1 MPRVSSASKGKAR
14 HDPLHVQ
21 LGEDET
27 YSKFGRISSASKRE
41 KKRRDKDEDELDV
54 VLDAK
59 ASRAIFDLAKDQQQE
74 LDLADSE
81 DSEEDSEQE
90 REDIGVHSRNS
101 LDASRALVSGN
112 SDDEDEDDYPEEEY
126 EELEIDPEDMTALDA
141 LMPPNVETRKTLAD
155 MIMEKLNAAD
165 ASTDGTGA
173 KKVHISTV
181 ADTRRGLPSYL
192 FRTEHC
198 LIRVYGTDGPP
209 NPAEGLNPK
218 VVEVYTKV
226 GQLLNHY
233 KSGPLPKPFKV
244 LPSLPQWA
252 RLLAL
257 TKPHEWT
264 PHAHYAATRMLVSN
278 LKPESVR
285 HYLEGVLLEAARD
298 DIRINGKLN
307 VHLYDA
313 LKKAVYKPAAFFKG
327 IVFPLCETGC
337 TLKEAAIVA
346 SVLMKVS
353 VPNLHSAAAL
363 LRLASMDYSGPN
375 SLFIRIL
382 LDKKYALPYK
392 VVDGLVFHFIRIA
405 NLYKGSRA
413 DGDKLPV
420 LWHQSLLVF
429 CQRYASDLSPDQKD
443 ALLDVIRVRPH
454 VQIGP
459 EIRRELVNSASKT
472 ERRDTDIEMN

>member
-1 MPRVSSASKGKAR
+1 MPRATTPKGKSR

-21 LGEDET
+21 IGEDET
-27 YSKFGRISSASKRE
+27 YAKFGRVSTSKRG
-41 KKRRDKDEDELDV
+41 KKRKSDEEPETA
-54 VLDAK
+54 LDARE
-59 ASRAIFDLAKDQQQE
+59 SRKIFDLAKDQQEE
-74 LDLADSE
+74 LELVDEEGSEKDSDDSDERLNAAKAARVPTIQDSE
-81 DSEEDSEQE
+81 D
-90 REDIGVHSRNS
+90 
-101 LDASRALVSGN
+101 
-112 SDDEDEDDYPEEEY
+112 EDENEYPEEEY
-126 EELEIDPEDMTALDA
+126 EELEIDPEDMTTLDA
-141 LMPPNVETRKTLAD
+141 LMPSNVETRKTLAD

-165 ASTDGTGA
+165 AA
-173 KKVHISTV
+173 
-181 ADTRRGLPSYL
+181 A
-192 FRTEHC
+192 E
-198 LIRVYGTDGPP
+198 GTDKTIRISAKPNSQGETGPP

-285 HYLEGVLLEAARD
+285 HYLEGVLLEAVRD
-298 DIRINGKLN
+298 DIRINRKLN

-405 NLYKGSRA
+405 NTHKGSRA

-429 CQRYASDLSPDQKD
+429 CQRYASDLSPDQRD
-443 ALLDVIRVRPH
+443 ALLDVIRAHPH
-454 VQIGP
+454 AQIGP
-459 EIRRELVNSASKT
+459 EVRRELINAASKST
-472 ERRDTDIEMN
+472 QRDNDIEMH

>member
-1 MPRVSSASKGKAR
+1 MPRATTPKGKSR

-21 LGEDET
+21 IGEDES
-27 YSKFGRISSASKRE
+27 YAKFGRVSTNKRG
-41 KKRRDKDEDELDV
+41 KKRKSENEEELETA
-54 VLDAK
+54 LDARS
-59 ASRAIFDLAKDQQQE
+59 SRKIFDLAKDQQEE
-74 LDLADSE
+74 LDLVDDEGSEKGEDEETDS
-81 DSEEDSEQE
+81 DEQLNAA
-90 REDIGVHSRNS
+90 RTARVPIMQD
-101 LDASRALVSGN
+101 
-112 SDDEDEDDYPEEEY
+112 SDDEDEDEYPEEEY
-126 EELEIDPEDMTALDA
+126 EELEIDPEDMTTLDA
-141 LMPPNVETRKTLAD
+141 LMPSNVETRKTLAD
-155 MIMEKLNAAD
+155 MIMEKLNAAE
-165 ASTDGTGA
+165 AATEEVGNKKIRISA
-173 KKVHISTV
+173 KPNSQDE
-181 ADTRRGLPSYL
+181 A
-192 FRTEHC
+192 
-198 LIRVYGTDGPP
+198 GPP

-285 HYLEGVLLEAARD
+285 HYLEGVLLEAVRD

-405 NLYKGSRA
+405 NTHKGSRA

-443 ALLDVIRVRPH
+443 ALLDVIRARPH
-454 VQIGP
+454 AQIGP
-459 EIRRELVNSASKT
+459 EVRRELINAASKST
-472 ERRDTDIEMN
+472 QRDNDIEMH

>member
-1 MPRVSSASKGKAR
+1 MPRATTSSKGKAR

-21 LGEDET
+21 IGEDET
-27 YSKFGRISSASKRE
+27 YAKFGRVSTSKRE
-41 KKRRDKDEDELDV
+41 KKRREENENELDV

-59 ASRAIFDLAKDQQQE
+59 TSRKIFDLAKDQQEE
-74 LDLADSE
+74 LDMVDDEGADEGSDLEDNIRSSERMDTKRAARAPIME
-81 DSEEDSEQE
+81 DS
-90 REDIGVHSRNS
+90 
-101 LDASRALVSGN
+101 
-112 SDDEDEDDYPEEEY
+112 DEDEHEDEYPDEEY

-141 LMPPNVETRKTLAD
+141 LMPSNVETRKTLAD
-155 MIMEKLNAAD
+155 MIMEKLNAAEAATEGGD
-165 ASTDGTGA
+165 N
-173 KKVHISTV
+173 KKIRIS
-181 ADTRRGLPSYL
+181 AMPDSRQA
-192 FRTEHC
+192 
-198 LIRVYGTDGPP
+198 GPP

-218 VVEVYTKV
+218 VIEVYTKV

-285 HYLEGVLLEAARD
+285 HYLEGVLLEAVRD

-405 NLYKGSRA
+405 NTHKGSRA

-429 CQRYASDLSPDQKD
+429 CQRYASDLSPDQRD
-443 ALLDVIRVRPH
+443 SLLDVIRARPH
-454 VQIGP
+454 TQIGP
-459 EIRRELVNSASKT
+459 EVRRELVNAALKGNQ
-472 ERRDTDIEMN
+472 RDNDVQMH

>member
-1 MPRVSSASKGKAR
+1 MPRATTPKDKSR

-21 LGEDET
+21 IGEDET
-27 YSKFGRISSASKRE
+27 YAKFGRVNTGKRG
-41 KKRRDKDEDELDV
+41 KKRKSENHEEV
-54 VLDAK
+54 ETALDART
-59 ASRAIFDLAKDQQQE
+59 SRKIFDLAKDQQEE
-74 LDLADSE
+74 LDLVDEDGGPEDTEEASDSA
-81 DSEEDSEQE
+81 EQLNAA
-90 REDIGVHSRNS
+90 RSARYQNNQD
-101 LDASRALVSGN
+101 
-112 SDDEDEDDYPEEEY
+112 SDDEGEDENEYPEEEY
-126 EELEIDPEDMTALDA
+126 EELEIDPEDMTTLDA
-141 LMPPNVETRKTLAD
+141 LMPSNVETRKTLAD
-155 MIMEKLNAAD
+155 MIMEKLNAAE
-165 ASTDGTGA
+165 AATEGVESKTIRISA
-173 KKVHISTV
+173 KPNSEE
-181 ADTRRGLPSYL
+181 A
-192 FRTEHC
+192 
-198 LIRVYGTDGPP
+198 GPP

-285 HYLEGVLLEAARD
+285 HYLEGVLLEAVRD

-405 NLYKGSRA
+405 NTHRGSRA
-413 DGDKLPV
+413 EGDKLPV

-429 CQRYASDLSPDQKD
+429 CQRYASDLSPDQRD
-443 ALLDVIRVRPH
+443 SLLDVIRARPH
-454 VQIGP
+454 PQIGP
-459 EIRRELVNSASKT
+459 EVRRELVNAASKGNQ
-472 ERRDTDIEMN
+472 RDSDVEMH

>member
-1 MPRVSSASKGKAR
+1 MPRVSASSKGKSR

-27 YSKFGRISSASKRE
+27 FSKFGRVSSSGK
-41 KKRRDKDEDELDV
+41 RDKRQKQEDENELDV

-59 ASRAIFDLAKDQQQE
+59 TSRKIFDLAKDQQEE
-74 LDLADSE
+74 LDLVDE
-81 DSEEDSEQE
+81 DSPNEE
-90 REDIGVHSRNS
+90 
-101 LDASRALVSGN
+101 
-112 SDDEDEDDYPEEEY
+112 DDEDEPKAGRSSDVAKVTRAPVVQDSDEEDEEEYPDEEY
-126 EELEIDPEDMTALDA
+126 EELEIDPDDMTTLDA
-141 LMPPNVETRKTLAD
+141 LMPANVETRKTLAD
-155 MIMEKLNAAD
+155 MIMEKLNAAES
-165 ASTDGTGA
+165 AEGTGL
-173 KKVHISTV
+173 KKVRIST
-181 ADTRRGLPSYL
+181 TNEP
-192 FRTEHC
+192 H
-198 LIRVYGTDGPP
+198 GPP
-209 NPAEGLNPK
+209 DPAEGLNPK

-285 HYLEGVLLEAARD
+285 HYLEGVLLEAVRD

-405 NLYKGSRA
+405 NSYKGSRA

-454 VQIGP
+454 AQIGP
-459 EIRRELVNSASKT
+459 EVRRELVNSASKNHQ
-472 ERRDTDIEMN
+472 RDRDVEMT

>member
-1 MPRVSSASKGKAR
+1 MPRATTPKGKSR

-21 LGEDET
+21 IGEDET
-27 YSKFGRISSASKRE
+27 YAKFGRVSTSKRG
-41 KKRRDKDEDELDV
+41 KKRKSENEEELETA
-54 VLDAK
+54 LDTRT
-59 ASRAIFDLAKDQQQE
+59 SRKIFDLAKDQQEE
-74 LDLADSE
+74 LDLVDDEGSE
-81 DSEEDSEQE
+81 RDIEDETESDEQLKAA
-90 REDIGVHSRNS
+90 RTARVPAIQD
-101 LDASRALVSGN
+101 
-112 SDDEDEDDYPEEEY
+112 SDDEDENEYPEEEY
-126 EELEIDPEDMTALDA
+126 EELEIDPEDMTTLDA
-141 LMPPNVETRKTLAD
+141 LMPSNVETRRTLAD
-155 MIMEKLNAAD
+155 MIMEKLNAAE
-165 ASTDGTGA
+165 AAVEGTETKKIRISA
-173 KKVHISTV
+173 KPNSQE
-181 ADTRRGLPSYL
+181 A
-192 FRTEHC
+192 
-198 LIRVYGTDGPP
+198 GPP

-285 HYLEGVLLEAARD
+285 HYLEGVLLEAVRD

-405 NLYKGSRA
+405 NTHKGSRI

-429 CQRYASDLSPDQKD
+429 CQRYASDLSPDQRD
-443 ALLDVIRVRPH
+443 ALLDVIRARPH
-454 VQIGP
+454 AQIGP
-459 EIRRELVNSASKT
+459 EVRRELVNAASKST
-472 ERRDTDIEMN
+472 QKDNDVEMH

>member
-1 MPRVSSASKGKAR
+1 MPRATTPKGKSR

-21 LGEDET
+21 IGEDET
-27 YSKFGRISSASKRE
+27 YAKFGRVNTTKKG
-41 KKRRDKDEDELDV
+41 KKRKSENEDELETA
-54 VLDAK
+54 LDTRT
-59 ASRAIFDLAKDQQQE
+59 SRKIFDLAKDQQEE
-74 LDLADSE
+74 LDLVDDDSIDRDVDKEADS
-81 DSEEDSEQE
+81 DEQL
-90 REDIGVHSRNS
+90 N
-101 LDASRALVSGN
+101 AAQTARAPVMQD
-112 SDDEDEDDYPEEEY
+112 SDDEDENEYPDEEY
-126 EELEIDPEDMTALDA
+126 EELEIDPEDMTTLDA
-141 LMPPNVETRKTLAD
+141 LMPSNIETRKTLAD
-155 MIMEKLNAAD
+155 MIMEKLNAAE
-165 ASTDGTGA
+165 AATEGA
-173 KKVHISTV
+173 ENKKIRIS
-181 ADTRRGLPSYL
+181 AKPNSQ
-192 FRTEHC
+192 E
-198 LIRVYGTDGPP
+198 DGPP

-218 VVEVYTKV
+218 VVEVYTRV

-285 HYLEGVLLEAARD
+285 HYLEGVLLEAVRD

-392 VVDGLVFHFIRIA
+392 VIDGLVFHFIRIA
-405 NLYKGSRA
+405 NTHKGSRA

-429 CQRYASDLSPDQKD
+429 CQRYASDLSPDQRD
-443 ALLDVIRVRPH
+443 ALLDVIRARPH
-454 VQIGP
+454 AQIGP
-459 EIRRELVNSASKT
+459 EVRRELVNAASKAT
-472 ERRDTDIEMN
+472 EQGHDVEMH

>member
-1 MPRVSSASKGKAR
+1 MPRVSSSSKGKAR

-27 YSKFGRISSASKRE
+27 YSKFGRIASTGKRG
-41 KKRRDKDEDELDV
+41 KKRQDEDENELDV

-59 ASRAIFDLAKDQQQE
+59 SSRAIFDLAKVQQEE
-74 LDLADSE
+74 LDLVDG
-81 DSEEDSEQE
+81 DDLEEESDEE
-90 REDIGVHSRNS
+90 REAISNHSLNPLRVG
-101 LDASRALVSGN
+101 RAPDSDN
-112 SDDEDEDDYPEEEY
+112 SDEEDEDEYPEEEY

-141 LMPPNVETRKTLAD
+141 LMPSNIETRKTLAD

-165 ASTDGTGA
+165 SSPEGTGA
-173 KKVHISTV
+173 KKVRISTTTE
-181 ADTRRGLPSYL
+181 TRQ
-192 FRTEHC
+192 
-198 LIRVYGTDGPP
+198 DGPP

-264 PHAHYAATRMLVSN
+264 SHAHYAATRMLVSN

-285 HYLEGVLLEAARD
+285 HYLEGVLLEAVRD

-327 IVFPLCETGC
+327 IVFPLCEVGSIELVITGC

-346 SVLMKVS
+346 SVVMKVS

-405 NLYKGSRA
+405 NSYKGSRA

-429 CQRYASDLSPDQKD
+429 CQRYASDLSPEQKD

-454 VQIGP
+454 AQIGP

-472 ERRDTDIEMN
+472 EQRDGDTEMN

>member
-1 MPRVSSASKGKAR
+1 MPRVSSSSKGKAR

-21 LGEDET
+21 LGEDEA
-27 YSKFGRISSASKRE
+27 YSKFGRISNAGKRG
-41 KKRRDKDEDELDV
+41 KKRQEEDENELDV

-59 ASRAIFDLAKDQQQE
+59 ASRAIFDLAKDQQEE
-74 LDLADSE
+74 LDLVDDE
-81 DSEEDSEQE
+81 GPGEQSDEE
-90 REDIGVHSRNS
+90 REPINSRS
-101 LDASRALVSGN
+101 LDPSKFSRAPA
-112 SDDEDEDDYPEEEY
+112 SDTSDEDDEEYPEEEY

-141 LMPPNVETRKTLAD
+141 FMPSSVETRKTLAD

-165 ASTDGTGA
+165 ASPEGARA
-173 KKVHISTV
+173 KKVRVST
-181 ADTRRGLPSYL
+181 AAEAR
-192 FRTEHC
+192 E
-198 LIRVYGTDGPP
+198 DGPP

-285 HYLEGVLLEAARD
+285 HYLEGVLLEAVRD

-346 SVLMKVS
+346 SVMMKVS
-353 VPNLHSAAAL
+353 IPNLHSAAAL

-405 NLYKGSRA
+405 NSYKGSRA

-420 LWHQSLLVF
+420 LWHQSLLVL
-429 CQRYASDLSPDQKD
+429 CQRYASDLSQDQKD

-454 VQIGP
+454 AQIGP
-459 EIRRELVNSASKT
+459 EIRRELVNSASKA
-472 ERRDTDIEMN
+472 EQRDGDIEMH

>member
-1 MPRVSSASKGKAR
+1 MPRATTPKGKSR

-21 LGEDET
+21 IGEDES
-27 YSKFGRISSASKRE
+27 YAKFGRVSTSKRG
-41 KKRRDKDEDELDV
+41 KKRKSEDEEELETA
-54 VLDAK
+54 LDART
-59 ASRAIFDLAKDQQQE
+59 SRKIFDLAKDQQEE
-74 LDLADSE
+74 LDLVDE
-81 DSEEDSEQE
+81 QGNEKDSEEEADSDEQ
-90 REDIGVHSRNS
+90 
-101 LDASRALVSGN
+101 LDATRTARVPTMQD
-112 SDDEDEDDYPEEEY
+112 SDDDDENEYPEEEY
-126 EELEIDPEDMTALDA
+126 EELEIDPEDMTTLDA
-141 LMPPNVETRKTLAD
+141 LMPSNVETRKTLAD
-155 MIMEKLNAAD
+155 MIMEKLNAAEK
-165 ASTDGTGA
+165 ATEGTENKKIRISA
-173 KKVHISTV
+173 KPNSQEE
-181 ADTRRGLPSYL
+181 L
-192 FRTEHC
+192 
-198 LIRVYGTDGPP
+198 GPP

-257 TKPHEWT
+257 TKPHDWT

-285 HYLEGVLLEAARD
+285 HYLEGVLLEAVRD

-405 NLYKGSRA
+405 NTHKGSRA

-429 CQRYASDLSPDQKD
+429 CQRYASDLSPDQRD
-443 ALLDVIRVRPH
+443 ALLDVIRARPH
-454 VQIGP
+454 AQIGP
-459 EIRRELVNSASKT
+459 EVRRELVNAASKST
-472 ERRDTDIEMN
+472 QRDNDIEMH

>member
-1 MPRVSSASKGKAR
+1 MPRASTISKSKAR

-21 LGEDET
+21 IDEDET
-27 YSKFGRISSASKRE
+27 YAKFGRVGSSKRG
-41 KKRRDKDEDELDV
+41 KKRRDESGDELDA

-59 ASRAIFDLAKDQQQE
+59 TSRKIFDLAKVQQQE
-74 LDLADSE
+74 LSLVDDDDNDES
-81 DSEEDSEQE
+81 DQGD
-90 REDIGVHSRNS
+90 DIS
-101 LDASRALVSGN
+101 LDEHISSKQEARAPITGDS
-112 SDDEDEDDYPEEEY
+112 DEDEDENEYPDEQY
-126 EELEIDPEDMTALDA
+126 EELEIDPEDMNMLDT
-141 LMPPNVETRKTLAD
+141 LMPSNVETRRTLAD
-155 MIMEKLNAAD
+155 MIMEKLNAVGATTEAD
-165 ASTDGTGA
+165 N
-173 KKVHISTV
+173 KKVRIS
-181 ADTRRGLPSYL
+181 AKANDGA
-192 FRTEHC
+192 
-198 LIRVYGTDGPP
+198 GPP
-209 NPAEGLNPK
+209 DPAEGLNPK

-257 TKPHEWT
+257 TKPHQWT

-285 HYLEGVLLEAARD
+285 HYFEGVLLEAVRD

-346 SVLMKVS
+346 SVIMKVS

-382 LDKKYALPYK
+382 LASW
-392 VVDGLVFHFIRIA
+392 A
-405 NLYKGSRA
+405 
-413 DGDKLPV
+413 
-420 LWHQSLLVF
+420 WHDS
-429 CQRYASDLSPDQKD
+429 QR
-443 ALLDVIRVRPH
+443 
-454 VQIGP
+454 
-459 EIRRELVNSASKT
+459 
-472 ERRDTDIEMN
+472 

>member
-1 MPRVSSASKGKAR
+1 MPRVSSSSKGKAR

-21 LGEDET
+21 LGEDEA
-27 YSKFGRISSASKRE
+27 YSKFGRISNAGKRG
-41 KKRRDKDEDELDV
+41 KKRQEEDENELDV

-59 ASRAIFDLAKDQQQE
+59 ASRAIFDLAKDQQEE
-74 LDLADSE
+74 LDLVDDE
-81 DSEEDSEQE
+81 GPGEQSDEE
-90 REDIGVHSRNS
+90 REPINSRS
-101 LDASRALVSGN
+101 LDPSKFSRAPA
-112 SDDEDEDDYPEEEY
+112 SDESDEDDEEYPEEEY

-141 LMPPNVETRKTLAD
+141 FMPSNVETRKTLAD

-165 ASTDGTGA
+165 ASPEGATA
-173 KKVHISTV
+173 KKVRVSTS
-181 ADTRRGLPSYL
+181 AETR
-192 FRTEHC
+192 E
-198 LIRVYGTDGPP
+198 DGPP

-285 HYLEGVLLEAARD
+285 HYLEGVLLEAVRD

-346 SVLMKVS
+346 SVMMKVS
-353 VPNLHSAAAL
+353 IPNLHSAAAL

-405 NLYKGSRA
+405 NSYKGSRA

-420 LWHQSLLVF
+420 LWHQSLLVL
-429 CQRYASDLSPDQKD
+429 CQRYASDLSQDQKD

-454 VQIGP
+454 AQIGP
-459 EIRRELVNSASKT
+459 EIRRELVNSASKA
-472 ERRDTDIEMN
+472 EQRDGDIEMH

>member
-1 MPRVSSASKGKAR
+1 MPRATTPKGKSR
-14 HDPLHVQ
+14 HDPHHVQ
-21 LGEDET
+21 IGEDET
-27 YSKFGRISSASKRE
+27 YAKFGRVSAGKQG
-41 KKRRDKDEDELDV
+41 KKRKSENEEELEKA
-54 VLDAK
+54 LDTRT
-59 ASRAIFDLAKDQQQE
+59 SRKIFDLAKDQQEE
-74 LDLADSE
+74 LDLVDDEGNEKDVDDEADS
-81 DSEEDSEQE
+81 DEQLNAA
-90 REDIGVHSRNS
+90 RTARVPTMQD
-101 LDASRALVSGN
+101 
-112 SDDEDEDDYPEEEY
+112 SDDEDENEYPDEEY
-126 EELEIDPEDMTALDA
+126 EELE
-141 LMPPNVETRKTLAD
+141 
-155 MIMEKLNAAD
+155 
-165 ASTDGTGA
+165 
-173 KKVHISTV
+173 
-181 ADTRRGLPSYL
+181 
-192 FRTEHC
+192 
-198 LIRVYGTDGPP
+198 
-209 NPAEGLNPK
+209 
-218 VVEVYTKV
+218 V

-285 HYLEGVLLEAARD
+285 HYLEGVLLEAVRD

-405 NLYKGSRA
+405 NTHKGSRA
-413 DGDKLPV
+413 EGDKLPV

-443 ALLDVIRVRPH
+443 SLLDVIRAHPH
-454 VQIGP
+454 AQIGP
-459 EIRRELVNSASKT
+459 EIRRELINAASKST
-472 ERRDTDIEMN
+472 QRDNDVEMH